1 MFLSRTHASEPEKM
15 CERRSVPQCLN
26 VICAKFQVNQSI
38 NERERTKPKNLT
50 KFRSDSKSDRN
61 RPKWPILGSRT
72 PDFVKLSYMAG
83 KHQKVIL
90 VRARQFLRFYSTSE
104 LTYKKVL
111 KTTHI
116 DREDDIVA
124 QRPENWISA
133 SRSPFWLIL

>member
-26 VICAKFQVNQSI
+26 VICAKIQVKRSI

-61 RPKWPILGSRT
+61 RPKWPGSRT

-83 KHQKVIL
+83 KHQNVIS
-90 VRARQFLRFYSTSE
+90 RFLRFYSTSE

-116 DREDDIVA
+116 DREADIVA

>member
-26 VICAKFQVNQSI
+26 VICAKFQVNRSI

-50 KFRSDSKSDRN
+50 EFRSDSKSDRN

-72 PDFVKLSYMAG
+72 PDFAKLSYMAG

-104 LTYKKVL
+104 LTNKKVV

-116 DREDDIVA
+116 DREADIVA